1 MEYIKGKILKRKR
14 VGLVFLVMLL
24 SFLGLYAGTYLKVK
38 SLVQKAGGEQ
48 QDGFAIYLLL
58 LYLVAFVIIFT
69 VFLVVYTKSYQ
80 GFEQVMSALKQVVTG
95 NSENRVLIEKSEF
108 SGYIDE
114 MQKDMVEFIN
124 GVKGSVEM
132 ITLAS
137 NEVKQSAYEMS
148 SVSDRVT
155 QSISQ
160 LAEGAT
166 QQAESTENGS
176 VRINNIAEMIICI
189 AQDMQ
194 ASEQLAEAA
203 MGSMST
209 VKESIQYQEDKM
221 EESKKI
227 SSQVGEAVSD
237 LMEKSNEIGKIL
249 QVIKGV
255 ADQTNLLALNA
266 AIEAARAG
274 EHGKGFAVVSEE
286 IRKLAEQSGESS
298 KQITEIISDVQ
309 RGIEN
314 TVKQIEKSGQLSLEQ
329 EKALNQ
335 TIQVIEVISDKV
347 ESITSKVKAVS
358 GATESLTE
366 DSKEA
371 EDMIATIASISAETA
386 AGTEEASAS
395 VEEQN
400 TLIQLIAE
408 CSSELYNIADGLK
421 NSLDN
426 Y

>member
-1 MEYIKGKILKRKR
+1 MKYIKGKILKNKR
-14 VGLVFLVMLL
+14 VGLMLIVMLL
-24 SFLGLYAGTYLKVK
+24 SFLGLYAATYLKVR
-38 SLVQKAGGEQ
+38 SLLQKAGGGQ
-48 QDGFAIYLLL
+48 QGGFAIYLLI
-58 LYLVAFVIIFT
+58 LYFVVFAIVFA
-69 VFLVVYTKSYQ
+69 VFLFVYTKSFKV
-80 GFEQVMSALKQVVTG
+80 FEQVVSALKQVVTG
-95 NSENRVLIEKSEF
+95 NIENRVLTENSEF

-114 MQKDMVEFIN
+114 MQKDMVDFVN
-124 GVKGSVEM
+124 RVKGSVEM

-176 VRINNIAEMIICI
+176 VRINNIAEMISYI

-194 ASEQLAEAA
+194 ASEQLAEDA
-203 MGSMST
+203 MGSMLT
-209 VKESIQYQEDKM
+209 VKESIQYQEEKM

-249 QVIKGV
+249 QVIKSV

-274 EHGKGFAVVSEE
+274 EHGKGFAVVSDE

-314 TVKQIEKSGQLSLEQ
+314 TVKQIEKSGQLSWEQ

-347 ESITSKVKAVS
+347 DSITTKVKAVS

-371 EDMIATIASISAETA
+371 EDMIATIASISEETA

-408 CSSELYNIADGLK
+408 CSNELFNIAEGLK
-421 NSLDN
+421 NSLDT